1 MTLMRWLVKQGH
13 PGMTNHSISAVNVTC
28 SDASVPQR
36 WCGYDVLC
44 SIISSAA
51 AGSTSK
57 RHRPVSEENPGQ
69 AESQNASKRNLGTH
83 QLLSYFLLAQAR
95 LSICIFCI
103 SVYDSIELD
112 TEQRPA
118 TIVMR
123 RTNSGRYKAS
133 PACRLLDRRI
143 EARTRRSSSCWRR
156 SRRRRRLYQ
165 RLNNRSPSS
174 HRSCI
179 T

>member
-1 MTLMRWLVKQGH
+1 MRWLVKQGH

-83 QLLSYFLLAQAR
+83 QLLSYFPPVTGALIDLYT
-95 LSICIFCI
+95 
-103 SVYDSIELD
+103 VYPFYGLIALD
-112 TEQRPA
+112 NEQRPA

-133 PACRLLDRRI
+133 LACRLLDRLI
-143 EARTRRSSSCWRR
+143 EARTRRSYSCWRR